1 MIAVGISAIAYIS
14 VPLWVPVQVSLRVL
28 TGNQGPRQPECAV
41 GLDRCEAKKTGVPST
56 TSADAEQVAAISTLT
71 EAKHF
76 YLKVLFKGHGKGRRR
91 IRTFLEYH
99 INKSL
104 CTTKETTYPFSS
116 FQTPFY
122 CCALRLEINWLM
134 KWHLNIKFAFSLLH
148 LSFSGS
154 LIWNHKV
161 ILVIWKS

>member
-41 GLDRCEAKKTGVPST
+41 GLDRREAKKPGVPST

-76 YLKVLFKGHGKGRRR
+76 YLKVLFKGH
-91 IRTFLEYH
+91 
-99 INKSL
+99 
-104 CTTKETTYPFSS
+104 
-116 FQTPFY
+116 
-122 CCALRLEINWLM
+122 
-134 KWHLNIKFAFSLLH
+134 
-148 LSFSGS
+148 
-154 LIWNHKV
+154 
-161 ILVIWKS
+161 